1 MLSSHIWTSMK
12 YLTEIEIRTL
22 ISLGKTLEM
31 FFGQTADN
39 IEIMNWVSL
48 SKRKTGQIEVSTH
61 SVFDEGD
68 IDNLDIYSFTP
79 VDPDNYFETKEFS
92 TLDEALK
99 FLRDNYQLID
109 LRFVNQGLIQDEYK
123 LLKEKS

>member
-1 MLSSHIWTSMK
+1 MMSRQILTSMK

-22 ISLGKTLEM
+22 INLGKTLEM

-39 IEIMNWVSL
+39 SEIINWVSL
-48 SKRKTGQIEVSTH
+48 SNLKTGQIEVSIH

-79 VDPDNYFETKEFS
+79 VDSDNYFETKEFS

-109 LRFVNQGLIQDEYK
+109 LRFVNQGVIQDEYK
-123 LLKEKS
+123 LLKEK